1 MLTHVALTCSLTRSR
16 AHALTHSLTPLRT
29 RCQAAFDALDAD
41 GSGALDM
48 ADIEEH
54 RRRGAAGP

>member
-1 MLTHVALTCSLTRSR
+1 MWHSHAHSR
-16 AHALTHSLTPLRT
+16 AHEITYTLAYC
-29 RCQAAFDALDAD
+29 CQAAFDALDAD